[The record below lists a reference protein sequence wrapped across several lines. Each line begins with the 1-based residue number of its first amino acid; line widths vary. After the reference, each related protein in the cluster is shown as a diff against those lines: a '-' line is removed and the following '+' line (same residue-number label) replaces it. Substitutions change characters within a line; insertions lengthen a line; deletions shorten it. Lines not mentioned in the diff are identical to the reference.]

1 MPCSRA
7 MPDNVSPLATVYS
20 SAEPEEPDDFVVA
33 GVAGGVAG
41 VAGLAG
47 SVGADA

>member
-1 MPCSRA
+1 ML
-7 MPDNVSPLATVYS
+7 DNVSPSATVYS

-33 GVAGGVAG
+33 GGVAG

-47 SVGADA
+47 SVADA